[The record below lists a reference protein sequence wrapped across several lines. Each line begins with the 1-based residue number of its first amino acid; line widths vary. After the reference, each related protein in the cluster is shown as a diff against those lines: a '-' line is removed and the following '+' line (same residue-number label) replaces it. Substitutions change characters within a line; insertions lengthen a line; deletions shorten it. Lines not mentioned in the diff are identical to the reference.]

1 MTHACSGLLRLCL
14 CSFMAVASLAGTTD
28 AQMRGQFQNRTRM
41 HEAEA
46 RILGSLVY
54 TDLSAEFNNTEL
66 RDVMQFLKD
75 STGINMTIKWLTGS
89 SSTGLDPEL
98 PVTMSIDHQPALDVL
113 ERILDSSSLDGE
125 EFSWQ
130 LHHGIL
136 EIGPKEWLGRK
147 SAQLIRTYDIEN
159 LIFEIPDFDN
169 APTLDLGNFG
179 GGGGGLGGGGGV
191 GGGLGGGGGGAGG
204 SGGGGGGGNP
214 GSLSPTDEEERIEK
228 LIQIIVD
235 FVEPTAWNRNGGS
248 WASIREYR
256 GSLIIRAP
264 DFVQRQ
270 LEGYPFE
277 PIRPAGSTSNRSL
290 SYEQDGISVIVPLS
304 ERLKRERDLEDMKKP

>member
-1 MTHACSGLLRLCL
+1 MMTHDCSGLLRLCL
-14 CSFMAVASLAGTTD
+14 CSFMAVAMFAGTTN
-28 AQMRGQFQNRTRM
+28 AQMRGQFQNQTRM
-41 HEAEA
+41 HEVEA
-46 RILGSLVY
+46 RTLGSLVY
-54 TDLSAEFNNTEL
+54 TDLTAEFNNTQL
-66 RDVMQFLKD
+66 RVVMQFLKD
-75 STGINMTIKWLTGS
+75 STGINMTIKWITDS

-98 PVTMSIDHQPALDVL
+98 PVTMSIEHQPALDVL

-130 LHHGIL
+130 LHHGVL

-147 SAQLIRTYDIEN
+147 SAQHIRTYDIEN

-169 APTLDLGNFG
+169 APTLDLGNSG
-179 GGGGGLGGGGGV
+179 GGGGGLGGGGV
-191 GGGLGGGGGGAGG
+191 GGGLGGGGGT
-204 SGGGGGGGNP
+204 GGGGGGENP

-290 SYEQDGISVIVPLS
+290 RYEQDGISVIVPLS
-304 ERLKRERDLEDMKKP
+304 ERLKRERDLEDKKQP

>member
-1 MTHACSGLLRLCL
+1 MTHACSELLRLCL

-28 AQMRGQFQNRTRM
+28 AQMRGQFQNQTRM

-54 TDLSAEFNNTEL
+54 TDLTAEFNNTEL

-75 STGINMTIKWLTGS
+75 STGINMTIKWLTGL
-89 SSTGLDPEL
+89 SSTGLNPEL

-169 APTLDLGNFG
+169 APTLDLGNSG
-179 GGGGGLGGGGGV
+179 GGGGGLGGGGG
-191 GGGLGGGGGGAGG
+191 GGE
-204 SGGGGGGGNP
+204 NP

>member
-1 MTHACSGLLRLCL
+1 
-14 CSFMAVASLAGTTD
+14 MAVASLAGTTD
-28 AQMRGQFQNRTRM
+28 AQMRGQFQNQTRM

-54 TDLSAEFNNTEL
+54 TDLTAEFNNTEL

-75 STGINMTIKWLTGS
+75 STGINMTIKWLTGL
-89 SSTGLDPEL
+89 SSTGLNPEL

-169 APTLDLGNFG
+169 APTLDLGNSG
-179 GGGGGLGGGGGV
+179 GGGGGLGGGGG
-191 GGGLGGGGGGAGG
+191 GGE
-204 SGGGGGGGNP
+204 NP